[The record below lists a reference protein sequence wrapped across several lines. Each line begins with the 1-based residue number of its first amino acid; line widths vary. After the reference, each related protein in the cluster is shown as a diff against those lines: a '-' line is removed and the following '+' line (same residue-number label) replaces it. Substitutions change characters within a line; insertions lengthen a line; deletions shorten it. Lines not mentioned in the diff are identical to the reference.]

1 MPGSTE
7 LRIASK
13 NQSNLVVSIKKTK
26 KEKRMCATDGGGG
39 KKAFL

>member
-13 NQSNLVVSIKKTK
+13 NQSHLIVFIKKKMHVRTQLMEVEG
-26 KEKRMCATDGGGG
+26 EKD
-39 KKAFL
+39 FL